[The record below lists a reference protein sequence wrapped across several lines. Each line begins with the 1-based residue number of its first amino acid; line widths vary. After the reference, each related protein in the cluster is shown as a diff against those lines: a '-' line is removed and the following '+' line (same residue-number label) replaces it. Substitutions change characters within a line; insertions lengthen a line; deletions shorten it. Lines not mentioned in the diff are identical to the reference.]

1 MTAIE
6 RKKTMI
12 EMLCEKRMMRIQ
24 VLADIFGVSI
34 RTIKRDVQEL
44 SLTYPIYTQ
53 TGTYGGVY
61 VDDGYYLGKQYLS
74 EEQISALEYAKQALP
89 DEIARVLAS
98 IQSKFSRPTRK

>member
-6 RKKTMI
+6 RKKSMI

-44 SLTYPIYTQ
+44 SLSHLLSAF
-53 TGTYGGVY
+53 GGGITLY
-61 VDDGYYLGKQYLS
+61 WS
-74 EEQISALEYAKQALP
+74 MF
-89 DEIARVLAS
+89 
-98 IQSKFSRPTRK
+98 SKAFPRGCI